1 MKRPMAVLALI
12 FLLAAAPSFSGTYF
26 SSLTTSE
33 GQKGV
38 AGMSVTVRGWAEGDK
53 ARVEVAESDNP
64 ILKPGLF
71 LITLDGGATVY
82 LVDPKERTFA
92 RWDAGAMIGTAG
104 GPGPGARGAMT
115 MTFSDPKVEK
125 LGESDGG
132 TIAGVAT
139 KHLRYRTSYG
149 TATKVPGLLQTTLT
163 QVEENLW
170 VAPNV
175 ADAALGIW
183 LGKGPKQTGDAEFD
197 KLLAAQ
203 QQKYDGFPLKRVAVT
218 TTTDKSGKKTVVTTT
233 TTVTELIVGEMPAGT
248 FTMGA
253 GYREKPLTPAPGQP
267 GEEQQANADETKQE
281 DGRYP
286 FDRMIDQPD
295 NGQQTSQP
303 QPANPTAQPQPGQP
317 ATQPDQPAM
326 KPGAQPN
333 APSQPQPEPEPE
345 PQDQPEYPFELMLDT
360 PQR

>member
-26 SSLTTSE
+26 SSVTTSE
-33 GQKGV
+33 GQKGA
-38 AGMSVTVRGWAEGDK
+38 AGMNVTVRGWAEGDK
-53 ARVEVAESDNP
+53 ARVEFAESDNP

-82 LVDPKERTFA
+82 LVDPKERTFSKFDMGA
-92 RWDAGAMIGTAG
+92 MSGTTGEPAAGAH
-104 GPGPGARGAMT
+104 GAMT

-132 TIAGVAT
+132 AIAGVAT
-139 KHLRYRTSYG
+139 KHLRYRTTYG
-149 TATKVPGLLQTTLT
+149 TAIKVMGLLQTTLT
-163 QVEENLW
+163 QIEEDLW
-170 VAPNV
+170 VAPKV

-197 KLLAAQ
+197 TLLAAQ
-203 QQKYDGFPLKRVAVT
+203 QQKYDGFPLKRAAVI
-218 TTTDKSGKKTVVTTT
+218 TTTDKSGKKTVVKIA

-248 FTMGA
+248 FAMGA
-253 GYREKPLTPAPGQP
+253 GYREKPLTPMPGQP
-267 GEEQQANADETKQE
+267 GDEQQANADETKQE
-281 DGRYP
+281 DERYP

-295 NGQQTSQP
+295 NGQQSAQP
-303 QPANPTAQPQPGQP
+303 GNPTAQPQPGQP
-317 ATQPDQPAM
+317 AMQPGQPAT
-326 KPGAQPN
+326 KPGAQPST
-333 APSQPQPEPEPE
+333 PSQPQPEPEPE